1 MEVVGLGTVFP
12 AWAGMSW
19 VEGKERVALEKG
31 GFVEAMLDPKGWD
44 GTVSFPI
51 LKSALSLDLENGS
64 MDPPRGQA
72 GHKPKGPCLLQA
84 DSPLLPRP
92 HSSLSKWS

>member
-31 GFVEAMLDPKGWD
+31 GFVEAMLDPKG
-44 GTVSFPI
+44 
-51 LKSALSLDLENGS
+51 
-64 MDPPRGQA
+64 
-72 GHKPKGPCLLQA
+72 
-84 DSPLLPRP
+84 
-92 HSSLSKWS
+92 